1 MPRRI
6 YDISVVLGRE
16 AVVYPGDPPF
26 SRMLFL
32 RHGQDGCESASLRL
46 SAHSGTHID
55 FPAHFLP
62 GGKRLDDYGPERFIL
77 PALVIDAG
85 NAKSVAAS
93 VLEDADIR
101 PGDAVLFKTSNSTT
115 GRSLDPE
122 HFHDFVNLSPGAAY
136 RLTAMG
142 VSLAGIDAC
151 SIEGADNP
159 AYPVHN
165 ILLSAGVLILEGLNL
180 AEVSPGRYILACPPL
195 KIAGAEGAPA
205 RALLMDDDLLCPES
219 STSA

>member
-1 MPRRI
+1 MPGRI

-26 SRMLFL
+26 SRTLLM

-62 GGKRLDDYGPERFIL
+62 GGKRLDEYGPERFIL
-77 PALVIDAG
+77 PAMVIDAG
-85 NAKSVAAS
+85 NAKSVGAS
-93 VLEDADIR
+93 VLEGADIR
-101 PGDAVLFKTSNSTT
+101 PGDAVLFKTSNSAT

-122 HFHDFVNLSPGAAY
+122 HFQEFVSLSPGAAY
-136 RLTAMG
+136 RLAAMG
-142 VSLAGIDAC
+142 VRLAGIDAC

-180 AEVSPGRYILACPPL
+180 AEVSPGRYVLACPPL
-195 KIAGAEGAPA
+195 KIAGAEGSPA
-205 RALLMDDDLLCPES
+205 RALLMHYDLFS
-219 STSA
+219 SDNSTNA